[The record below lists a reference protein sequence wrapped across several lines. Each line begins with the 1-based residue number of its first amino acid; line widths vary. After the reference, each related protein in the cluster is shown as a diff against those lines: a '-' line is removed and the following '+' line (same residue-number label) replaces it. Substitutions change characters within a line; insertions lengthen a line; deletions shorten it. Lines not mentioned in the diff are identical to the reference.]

1 MVQFQKNRDI
11 RRAREE
17 TSEDRRL
24 NSDDNLSADELSEKQ
39 DFQDYSCTQSYSVST
54 LWNLIL
60 NFVRIKLQTMKT
72 RPHMKET
79 SNKF

>member
-24 NSDDNLSADELSEKQ
+24 NSDDNVCRRVVGEAERPGLQLHSELQRVHTVESNSEFIFTFVLKQ
-39 DFQDYSCTQSYSVST
+39 
-54 LWNLIL
+54 
-60 NFVRIKLQTMKT
+60 NFKQ
-72 RPHMKET
+72 
-79 SNKF
+79 